1 MLKKGGLSTEIA
13 DFMVENCIGIM
24 PLPLGLGLGFKINGK
39 NYQVPMAIEEPSV
52 IAACSAIAK
61 IISEKGSGFICK
73 STPPVMIAQIQILE
87 LQNLKDAEYRLKSK
101 KKEIISHAN
110 LSCESMVQRGGGVE
124 DLRFRRLTE
133 NIIVVELL
141 VNVKDSMGANVINS
155 IAEFTAPYIQSLLEQ
170 GKIGIKILSNL
181 CTERMTM
188 AEFHIPVKNLAWKN
202 AKGSEVASKILE
214 AQKFAELDQYRATT
228 HNKGIMNGIDAVA
241 VALG

>member
-1 MLKKGGLSTEIA
+1 
-13 DFMVENCIGIM
+13 
-24 PLPLGLGLGFKINGK
+24 
-39 NYQVPMAIEEPSV
+39 
-52 IAACSAIAK
+52 
-61 IISEKGSGFICK
+61 
-73 STPPVMIAQIQILE
+73 
-87 LQNLKDAEYRLKSK
+87 
-101 KKEIISHAN
+101 
-110 LSCESMVQRGGGVE
+110 MVQRGGGVE

-214 AQKFAELDQYRATT
+214 AQKFAELD
-228 HNKGIMNGIDAVA
+228 
-241 VALG
+241 